1 MCKRQE
7 KRFCIFGHHKYKKSI
22 LKLSA
27 RNHKEAKK
35 LFETIEQY
43 KHKYYFLG
51 YVEYEFYK
59 ILQDKHFV
67 STEPLAYFEAF
78 AKKKKLSYKNLKAN
92 KFLRYYP
99 HFYSEKTPHKAL
111 DFKSYEEGFKRIKA
125 AIAKG
130 QSYQVNFTQE
140 FFLHTEIEGFMLFK
154 LLLERQ
160 NTPYAMYFKN
170 EFKEI
175 LSFSP
180 ELFFATKKH
189 KNSVRILTKP
199 MKGTIKKGKNK
210 QEDKHNA
217 ELLQKDLKNRSENVM
232 IVDLLRNDLAHIA
245 KAKSIKVSKL
255 FNIESYKTLLQMTSS
270 IEGTLRKNVGF
281 FEIFKA
287 LFPCGSITGAPKLET
302 IELIQSLE
310 QRDRGVYCGALGLIH
325 KDKSVFNV
333 GIRTLCKKAGK
344 KAFSYGV
351 GSGIVWDSVLN
362 EEFRELELKSSFLKH
377 SVKRG
382 NVGQDSLDQSNAK
395 KDMANARMGDFYL
408 FETMLGFKDRV
419 LFFKEH
425 VERIIK
431 SAKHFGFEYENLK
444 SAFAKVLEAKRDFKG
459 FSGDLSE
466 INTKLFSGNY
476 GFFDVWENL
485 EIKNAFFENQS
496 FTTIFCDDLDSLA
509 KKSKIKSEQNFGH
522 NTDIMY
528 QDSKNA
534 VFKQLASHNMDLE
547 NPFLNNPAY
556 DNLSMKSAN
565 YVVSQSQKTSHNPQI
580 LQKLQNLQALQ
591 TLQNLNKNA
600 YILRLI
606 LCQNGK
612 YDFEILPLLPLVSTT
627 LRLSKILSIKDDL
640 TFHKTSLNALYAT
653 QSILWKEDKCFDVA
667 FFNTKKELCE
677 GTRSN
682 IVVQKGGKYYTPK
695 LECGLLAGIYR
706 QFLLQIGAIQECVLS
721 LEDLQNADKI
731 YCLNSVRGLVRV
743 ELE

>member
-1 MCKRQE
+1 MRQE

-27 RNHKEAKK
+27 RNYKEAKK

-210 QEDKHNA
+210 QENKHNA

-270 IEGTLRKNVGF
+270 IEGILRKNVRF

-333 GIRTLCKKAGK
+333 GIRTLCKKAGER
-344 KAFSYGV
+344 AFSYGV
-351 GSGIVWDSVLN
+351 GSGVVWDSVLN

-395 KDMANARMGDFYL
+395 KDMANVRMGDFYL
-408 FETMLGFKDRV
+408 FETMLGLGDRV

-459 FSGDLSE
+459 FSGDLSK
-466 INTKLFSGNY
+466 INAKLFSGNY

-496 FTTIFCDDLDSLA
+496 FTT
-509 KKSKIKSEQNFGH
+509 K
-522 NTDIMY
+522 
-528 QDSKNA
+528 
-534 VFKQLASHNMDLE
+534 
-547 NPFLNNPAY
+547 
-556 DNLSMKSAN
+556 
-565 YVVSQSQKTSHNPQI
+565 
-580 LQKLQNLQALQ
+580 
-591 TLQNLNKNA
+591 NLNKNA

>member
-1 MCKRQE
+1 MRQE

-27 RNHKEAKK
+27 RNYKEAKK

-111 DFKSYEEGFKRIKA
+111 DFKSYEEGFKCIKA

-189 KNSVRILTKP
+189 KNSVRIITKP

-210 QEDKHNA
+210 QENKHNA

-351 GSGIVWDSVLN
+351 GSGVVWDSVLN

-395 KDMANARMGDFYL
+395 KDMANVRMGDFYL
-408 FETMLGFKDRV
+408 FETMLGLGDRV

-459 FSGDLSE
+459 FSGDLSK

-496 FTTIFCDDLDSLA
+496 FTT
-509 KKSKIKSEQNFGH
+509 K
-522 NTDIMY
+522 
-528 QDSKNA
+528 
-534 VFKQLASHNMDLE
+534 
-547 NPFLNNPAY
+547 
-556 DNLSMKSAN
+556 
-565 YVVSQSQKTSHNPQI
+565 
-580 LQKLQNLQALQ
+580 
-591 TLQNLNKNA
+591 NLNKNA

-612 YDFEILPLLPLVSTT
+612 YDFEIVPLLPLVSTT